1 MNRARF
7 TFAATLVGASCL
19 AAAAFA
25 QTPAPAPAPAP
36 APMTSIL
43 AGKKFTPPFK
53 GQAEI
58 EFTKPVT
65 KRDKEMVV
73 TTIQVRNTQNAPLL
87 RLTID
92 ETWYDKAGGLVTG
105 GKGVIARLEP
115 GEVGT
120 VKIETPFNAKMSANN
135 YNFAHA
141 NGTVKPRRVEKL
153 VAACPRKR
161 HRQATP
167 RGEARR
173 RHRRERTGGEAGVG
187 DEEEIGRSRIKHQEC
202 VQGGPSEVRPFV
214 VLGA

>member
-19 AAAAFA
+19 AAVAFA
-25 QTPAPAPAPAP
+25 QTPAAP
-36 APMTSIL
+36 PMTSIL

-153 VAACPRKR
+153 VAATDAKEPAAKPAS
-161 HRQATP
+161 AT
-167 RGEARR
+167 
-173 RHRRERTGGEAGVG
+173 
-187 DEEEIGRSRIKHQEC
+187 KKK
-202 VQGGPSEVRPFV
+202 
-214 VLGA
+214 